1 MATPLADEKHLTFS
15 NDRLNF
21 KHSFWAAQRQEKGI
35 FWAFHSFL
43 MGSTSARR
51 LQSGD
56 HPTAD
61 RGGEPV
67 DCRLVENK
75 PDWRLRQLFAIAYE
89 NAALPEQP
97 HRSYGKSAL
106 IGIG

>member
-1 MATPLADEKHLTFS
+1 VPGFS
-15 NDRLNF
+15 NDWLNF
-21 KHSFWAAQRQEKGI
+21 KHPFWAPQRQEKGI

-43 MGSTSARR
+43 MGSASGIGVGDKLCDRPGLASGRR
-51 LQSGD
+51 LQPGD

-75 PDWRLRQLFAIAYE
+75 PDWRLRQLFPITHE

-97 HRSYGKSAL
+97 HGSHG
-106 IGIG
+106 